1 MAIKQPALPTRSNP
15 GRSAGRNNKQL
26 TRENRHLAGT
36 KKPMAKLIDYLDATA
51 QAEGLADLVATQLRT
66 ALAAKARAT
75 LAVPGGTTPGPFLRS
90 LSEFDLDWGRV
101 DVMLTD
107 ERFVPETS
115 HRSNTKLL
123 RETLLQGPA
132 AAARM
137 VPFYLPADH
146 PEEVLDQIASEL
158 AKVLPIDVC
167 VLGMGT
173 DMHIASLFPGADRL
187 DDALREDCPDLIL
200 AMRASG
206 VPEPRLSLTAP
217 VLSGAAH
224 LHLLISGPEK
234 LASLKEAEQTAEVRL
249 APVRLALEAPVGLVI
264 HYTGS
269 TGAS

>member
-1 MAIKQPALPTRSNP
+1 MA
-15 GRSAGRNNKQL
+15 QL
-26 TRENRHLAGT
+26 IE
-36 KKPMAKLIDYLDATA
+36 YQDAIA
-51 QAEGLADLVATQLRT
+51 QAEGLAALVATQLRA
-66 ALAAKARAT
+66 ALGVKARAT
-75 LAVPGGTTPGPFLRS
+75 LAVPGGTTPGLFLRT
-90 LSEFDLDWGRV
+90 LSGIDLDWGRV

-115 HRSNTKLL
+115 QRSNTRLL

-146 PEEVLDQIASEL
+146 PEEVLDQIASKL

-173 DMHIASLFPGADRL
+173 DMHIASLFPGSDRL
-187 DDALREDCPDLIL
+187 EDALRDDCQDLIL

-234 LASLKEAEQTAEVRL
+234 LASLKEAEQTADVRL
-249 APVRLALEAPVGLVI
+249 APVRLVLDAPAGLVI

-269 TGAS
+269 TGVS